1 MIGLANS
8 TTKIKSNDIGNGIYN
23 VKVIDFDGTII
34 DEKNVNANT
43 VYTLPTP
50 PTHDKLVFQE
60 WSSPNIISNNT
71 ITVNSNVIVGP
82 IYTTTSGLNEL
93 DIKLTLVTRLLAMT
107 LLSNPDYGDP
117 SVTDGAYND
126 FGEYTIT
133 GENPPQNPRIML
145 SPIVRKSSSTNG
157 PGYKVKYARAGTL
170 TTIGSGWF
178 ARQRAMKYITISN
191 AIQTMIM
198 QSSFYECMS
207 LETLIFPNTLTLI
220 NDAACESCH
229 SLKYVIIPNNMTTIS
244 VGAFYA
250 CYSLTSIIF
259 PNSITSIDSI
269 AFGNC
274 FSIKE
279 YDFSLATSIPTLVA
293 SDAFQGINKLCK
305 IKVPSNLYSSWI
317 TATNWSTYAD
327 YIVAV

>member
-8 TTKIKSNDIGNGIYN
+8 TTKIKSNDTGNGIYN

-117 SVTDGAYND
+117 FADENDGIYANV
-126 FGEYTIT
+126 GEYAIT
-133 GENPPQNPRIML
+133 GENPPQNPRLML
-145 SPIVRKSSSTNG
+145 APIVRKNSSTGG
-157 PGYKVKYARAGTL
+157 PGYKVKYARSIL
-170 TTIGSGWF
+170 PLIGSGWF
-178 ARQRAMKYITISN
+178 ARQRVMKYITISN
-191 AIQTMIM
+191 AIQSIM
-198 QSSFYECMS
+198 QNAFYECMS
-207 LETLIFPNTLTLI
+207 LEALIFPNTISLI
-220 NDAACESCH
+220 NSICESCY
-229 SLKYVIIPNNMTTIS
+229 SLKYVIIPNNITTIS
-244 VGAFYA
+244 AAAFYA

-259 PNSITSIDSI
+259 PNSITSIDTI
-269 AFGNC
+269 AFGDC

-305 IKVPSNLYSSWI
+305 IKVPSNLYSSWKA
-317 TATNWSTYAD
+317 ATNWSTYAD

>member
-1 MIGLANS
+1 MIGSANS

-82 IYTTTSGLNEL
+82 IYTTTSGLNEI
-93 DIKLTLVTRLLAMT
+93 DIKITEVTRFLAGT
-107 LLSNPDYGDP
+107 LLSNPSYGDP
-117 SVTDGAYND
+117 YADEYDGLYPD
-126 FGEYTIT
+126 IGEYTIT

-145 SPIVRKSSSTNG
+145 RAIVNKNNNGG
-157 PGYKVKYARAGTL
+157 PGYKIKYARAGVLSL
-170 TTIGSGWF
+170 TGSGWF

-191 AIQTMIM
+191 AIRSIM
-198 QSSFYECMS
+198 QNSFYECMS
-207 LETLIFPNTLTLI
+207 LGVLIFPNTLTSMDTTI
-220 NDAACESCH
+220 CESCH
-229 SLKYVIIPNNMTTIS
+229 SLKYVIIPNNITTIS
-244 VGAFYA
+244 IGAFYA

-259 PNSITSIDSI
+259 PNSITSIDTI

>member
-8 TTKIKSNDIGNGIYN
+8 TTKIKSNDTGNGIYN

-145 SPIVRKSSSTNG
+145 SPIVRKSSSTGG
-157 PGYKVKYARAGTL
+157 PGYKVKYARSIL
-170 TTIGSGWF
+170 PLIGSGWF
-178 ARQRAMKYITISN
+178 ARQRVMKYITISN
-191 AIQTMIM
+191 AIQSIM
-198 QSSFYECMS
+198 QNAFYECMS
-207 LETLIFPNTLTLI
+207 LEALIFPNTISLI
-220 NDAACESCH
+220 NSICESCY
-229 SLKYVIIPNNMTTIS
+229 SLKYVIIPNNITTIS
-244 VGAFYA
+244 AAAFYA

-259 PNSITSIDSI
+259 PNSITSIDTI
-269 AFGNC
+269 AFGDC

-305 IKVPSNLYSSWI
+305 IKVPSNLYSSWKA
-317 TATNWSTYAD
+317 ATNWSTYAD